1 MQLWDLNITFI
12 DKFTVRIFQEIN
24 RLNEKF
30 NNWEID
36 STTLSN
42 ELFKLLIASINWETD
57 KEKIINLILDMES
70 IEDYS
75 KLNEEIAKSINDSVN
90 NLKKKK

>member
-42 ELFKLLIASINWETD
+42 ELFKLLIVSINWETD

-75 KLNEEIAKSINDSVN
+75 KLNEEVAKRINDSVN